1 MEPGTEVVQ
10 KLFTEIAAQSP
21 QEIRQSI
28 MDLQEAI
35 AGMPEAL
42 DVSVCPLKHTFV
54 PGCYARE
61 ITMPTGIVVVGRI
74 HKHEHLNVISKG
86 RCRVLTEF
94 GTEELVAPCTFVS
107 RAGTKRVVHVLEETV
122 WTTFHLTNETDVDKI
137 VKEVTAESYDE
148 IELVGE
154 CYRVED
160 SA

>member
-1 MEPGTEVVQ
+1 MESGTSVVP

-21 QEIRQSI
+21 QGIRQSI

-35 AGMPEAL
+35 EGMPEAL
-42 DVSVCPLKHTFV
+42 DVSVCSLKHTFV

-61 ITMPTGIVVVGRI
+61 ITMPTGILVIGRI
-74 HKHEHLNVISKG
+74 HRHEHLNVISKG
-86 RCRVLTEF
+86 RCVVLTEF

-137 VKEVTAESYDE
+137 VREVTAETYDE

-154 CYRVED
+154 CYRLED
-160 SA
+160 SV